1 MSIVV
6 SQKGFTDEDLE
17 IAFNKV
23 KTPGDWKAR
32 INAST
37 LQIGDDVRLSGLWP
51 KYLNNLSG
59 YVQLIDG
66 TKVHVTLHPPSAE
79 IYQRRG
85 NYGSTLI
92 VPAQCCTKEG

>member
-32 INAST
+32 INARIPITTQRDLDMITESIQFYT
-37 LQIGDDVRLSGLWP
+37 ATDAEVKTSGNAWIICAD
-51 KYLNNLSG
+51 G
-59 YVQLIDG
+59 YRMG
-66 TKVHVTLHPPSAE
+66 
-79 IYQRRG
+79 
-85 NYGSTLI
+85 
-92 VPAQCCTKEG
+92 PAGP